1 MTITQQEIIALAVEA
16 GFDDI
21 TPWLDV
27 ESVEQ
32 GQIDAANRLIERMAA
47 FAALIGFVVFEKE
60 RQLQAI
66 AVEEAYRRGVHDER
80 EACAKVC
87 DLEANEARMVRKVEG
102 DLVGLFLGHRV
113 SALDAA
119 AAAIRA
125 RSAE

>member
-1 MTITQQEIIALAVEA
+1 MTLNQQQIIALAVESGA
-16 GFDDI
+16 
-21 TPWLDV
+21 V
-27 ESVEQ
+27 EMVTT
-32 GQIDAANRLIERMAA
+32 A
-47 FAALIGFVVFEKE
+47 EKE
-60 RQLQAI
+60 VVCFDAI
-66 AVEEAYRRGVHDER
+66 AAQRFYQEAYQHGVRDER

-125 RSAE
+125 RSVE